1 MLTGER
7 MQEGT
12 VAAEAWRA
20 GVDEARK
27 RQIEALY
34 RRELAPLLRR
44 LRYLV
49 PSPEDAE
56 EIAQLAFMR
65 MVEAGDGIDDL
76 NCEYAFLVRVA
87 RNLAIDHLRRG
98 TVSQRIFKST
108 DLETAERGGEFLH
121 PFEDAESVYH
131 DRDMLMKIDR
141 ALTALPPKC
150 RAAFVMSRGEDRSH
164 VEIAQIMGLSVSM
177 VEKYM
182 RRAMSHIRDHLVI
195 EPLAA

>member
-1 MLTGER
+1 
-7 MQEGT
+7 MQAEVAEGP
-12 VAAEAWRA
+12 VPAVAWRS
-20 GVDEARK
+20 GVESART

-34 RRELAPLLRR
+34 RREIGPLLRR

-49 PSPEDAE
+49 QNPEDAE

-65 MVEAGDGIDDL
+65 MVEAGAAIDDL

-98 TVSQRIFKST
+98 VLSQRIFKST
-108 DLETAERGGEFLH
+108 DLETAEKCGEFLH
-121 PFEDAESVYH
+121 PFDDAESVYH
-131 DRDMLMKIDR
+131 DRDLLMKIDR

-150 RAAFVMSRGEDRSH
+150 RAAFMMSRGEDKSH
-164 VEIAQIMGLSVSM
+164 VEIAQTMGLSVSM

-182 RRAMSHIRDHLVI
+182 RRAMSHIRDHLVM

>member
-1 MLTGER
+1 MGER
-7 MQEGT
+7 MQAD
-12 VAAEAWRA
+12 AAEAALRS
-20 GVDEARK
+20 GGGDARK

-49 PSPEDAE
+49 QSPEDAE

-65 MVEAGDGIDDL
+65 MVEAGAGIDGL

-98 TVSQRIFKST
+98 TLSQRIFKST
-108 DLETAERGGEFLH
+108 DLETAERCGEFLH
-121 PFEDAESVYH
+121 PFDDAESVYH

-141 ALTALPPKC
+141 ALSALPPKC
-150 RAAFVMSRGEDRSH
+150 RAAFLMSRGEDKSH

-182 RRAMSHIRDHLVI
+182 RRAMSHIRDHLVL

>member
-1 MLTGER
+1 MQAGVAEGPLTA
-7 MQEGT
+7 
-12 VAAEAWRA
+12 VAWRSGGDA
-20 GVDEARK
+20 ARA

-49 PSPEDAE
+49 QNPDDAE

-65 MVEAGDGIDDL
+65 MVEAGAGIDDL

-98 TVSQRIFKST
+98 ALSQRIFKST
-108 DLETAERGGEFLH
+108 DLETAERCGEFLH
-121 PFEDAESVYH
+121 PFDDAESVYH

-150 RAAFVMSRGEDRSH
+150 RAAFMMSRGEDKSH
-164 VEIAQIMGLSVSM
+164 VEIAQAMGLSVSM

-182 RRAMSHIRDHLVI
+182 RRAMSHIRDHLVM

>member
-1 MLTGER
+1 
-7 MQEGT
+7 MQADVAEGPSRA
-12 VAAEAWRA
+12 VAWRSGDDA
-20 GVDEARK
+20 ART

-44 LRYLV
+44 LRYLLQN
-49 PSPEDAE
+49 PDDAE

-65 MVEAGDGIDDL
+65 MVEAGAGIDDL

-98 TVSQRIFKST
+98 ALSQRIFKST
-108 DLETAERGGEFLH
+108 DLETAERCGEFLH
-121 PFEDAESVYH
+121 PFDDAESVYH

-150 RAAFVMSRGEDRSH
+150 RAAFMMSRGEDKSH
-164 VEIAQIMGLSVSM
+164 VEIAQAMGLSVSM

-182 RRAMSHIRDHLVI
+182 RRAMSHIRDHLVM

>member
-1 MLTGER
+1 
-7 MQEGT
+7 MQAD
-12 VAAEAWRA
+12 AAEAAWRS
-20 GVDEARK
+20 GGGDARK

-49 PSPEDAE
+49 QSPEDAE

-65 MVEAGDGIDDL
+65 MVEAGAGIDDL

-98 TVSQRIFKST
+98 TLSQRIFKST
-108 DLETAERGGEFLH
+108 DLETAERCGEFLH
-121 PFEDAESVYH
+121 PFDDAESVYH
-131 DRDMLMKIDR
+131 DRDMLLKIDR

-150 RAAFVMSRGEDRSH
+150 RAAFLMSRGEDKSH

-182 RRAMSHIRDHLVI
+182 RRAMSHIRDHLVT